1 MIIVTLS
8 ERSEPEVAVMI
19 SPPSALARYPWQVAD
34 FGPSRYEAGPGT
46 NSVPKI
52 CAFPGSVKDAG
63 RLSMPGAG
71 RGEYGVPA

>member
-8 ERSEPEVAVMI
+8 ERSEAEAAVMI

-34 FGPSRYEAGPGT
+34 FGPSRYEAGPGR

-52 CAFPGSVKDAG
+52 SVVPGSVKDDG
-63 RLSMPGAG
+63 RLSMSGAG